1 LAKDRTVDTAS
12 ETPEGDRVAE
22 GRRLHEIS
30 VDLEV
35 PFHDVD
41 PMGIVWHGHYY
52 RYFDAARTQLLRS
65 CGLDAGKLIGGKYVF
80 MVAESR
86 CRHLFPLRYGERFRV
101 AAWFRDVE
109 HRLKISFEVINLDHD
124 RRSARGHT
132 TIVCVDDD
140 GQLLWK
146 TPSAILERIRV

>member
-1 LAKDRTVDTAS
+1 MAKDRTVDTAS

-86 CRHLFPLRYGERFRV
+86 CRHLFRLRKDPRRDRQRPRRRRGAGV
-101 AAWFRDVE
+101 AY
-109 HRLKISFEVINLDHD
+109 
-124 RRSARGHT
+124 RRARGE
-132 TIVCVDDD
+132 
-140 GQLLWK
+140 GPSLRRGRPLLGRRARGRK
-146 TPSAILERIRV
+146 MVARREGRRLL